1 MLEIL
6 EGEYKEICKRVGKSK
21 KLSVLDMLIIM
32 LGNDHDVP
40 ESRKIIELL
49 NCKTWILF
57 PYEDEKIRAI
67 VLKQGFIP
75 AYLSL
80 KYIL

>member
-32 LGNDHDVP
+32 LGNDHDAP

-49 NCKTWILF
+49 NCKAGC
-57 PYEDEKIRAI
+57 P
-67 VLKQGFIP
+67 VLTKTTKFGLL
-75 AYLSL
+75 YLSKAL
-80 KYIL
+80 FLPTLV